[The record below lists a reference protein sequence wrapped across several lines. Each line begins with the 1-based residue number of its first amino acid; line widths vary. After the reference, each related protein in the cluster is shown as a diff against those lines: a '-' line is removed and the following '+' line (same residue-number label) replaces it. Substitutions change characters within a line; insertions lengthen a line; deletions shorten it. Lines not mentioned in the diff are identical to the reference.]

1 MDTRVQ
7 TELDLIGAIYDAVID
22 PTLWDDTID
31 RIRRHLGF
39 QTASVS
45 VLTLPEGRFLV
56 NSSSNIPEP
65 YASRML
71 DYGPET
77 VELWGG
83 TTRFAMTP
91 KEEPLVLSDVN
102 PRTAWEHNRYFEE
115 WGKPQ
120 GLVDLVALILEYSP
134 QMVAAIGM
142 GLHEATPTVT
152 DEQIEGLRV
161 LAPHLRRAA
170 VISGLLDRG
179 VQAAASFEGALS
191 SLGSAVVLVD
201 ERMHIVYA
209 NALADQMLHAGDPLA
224 RMNDRLHLPREL
236 VRGQLEA
243 AVAAAAVDASGLQR
257 GSGIPV
263 HRGDGSG
270 MIVHVLP
277 LQRRQVG
284 NFGAAARGQPVA
296 AVFVAEPDSEL
307 NLPIEAIQLL
317 YRLRP
322 AETRVFELIASG
334 LTAPRIARSLG
345 ISPNTVK
352 THTLRLFDKLGVHSR
367 AELLRFAR
375 NSSLGPARASP
386 IRG

>member
-1 MDTRVQ
+1 MS
-7 TELDLIGAIYDAVID
+7 LLAA
-22 PTLWDDTID
+22 
-31 RIRRHLGF
+31 
-39 QTASVS
+39 
-45 VLTLPEGRFLV
+45 
-56 NSSSNIPEP
+56 
-65 YASRML
+65 
-71 DYGPET
+71 
-77 VELWGG
+77 
-83 TTRFAMTP
+83 
-91 KEEPLVLSDVN
+91 
-102 PRTAWEHNRYFEE
+102 
-115 WGKPQ
+115 
-120 GLVDLVALILEYSP
+120 AL
-134 QMVAAIGM
+134 
-142 GLHEATPTVT
+142 
-152 DEQIEGLRV
+152 R
-161 LAPHLRRAA
+161 
-170 VISGLLDRG
+170 

-191 SLGSAVVLVD
+191 SLGSAVALVD
-201 ERMHIVYA
+201 DHMHIVYA
-209 NALADQMLHAGDPLA
+209 NALADQMLRAGDPLA

-334 LTAPRIARSLG
+334 LTALVLGRLQRYARSGFKRAPTEHLDLVLG
-345 ISPNTVK
+345 
-352 THTLRLFDKLGVHSR
+352 RLIG
-367 AELLRFAR
+367 
-375 NSSLGPARASP
+375 
-386 IRG
+386 